1 MKTIA
6 AILKN
11 LNQPLVIEELS
22 LPVLKPG
29 QVLVNVFYSG
39 VCRSQLNEIHGLKGE
54 DKFLPHTLGHEG
66 SGKVLEVGQSV
77 RKVKPGD
84 HVLLTWIKGDGADVP
99 STIYQ
104 SSEGPINSGPISTFM
119 RTTVISENRLV
130 LIPKEM
136 PLKEAALLGCAFPT
150 GAGIVINNAKVG
162 PGGSV
167 AVFGVGGIGLSSIM
181 AAAVRDT
188 GKIIAVDVFDHK
200 LELAYQIGA
209 THVIN
214 AKKQKPFTEIMNITG
229 GKGVDYAIEASGR
242 AETMEM
248 AFESARIKG
257 GKCIVAGNLP
267 DGEMISINPMELIK
281 GKQIVGTWG
290 GETNPDIDI
299 PKYVDLYLSGK
310 MKLGKIIT
318 QEYKLQS
325 ISKAFDDFEK
335 GKVLGRALIDMNRS
349 ESINDKY

>member
-6 AILKN
+6 AILKK

-99 STIYQ
+99 STVYQ

-150 GAGIVINNAKVG
+150 GAGIVLNNAKVSSG
-162 PGGSV
+162 DSV

-181 AAAVRDT
+181 AAAVMDT
-188 GKIIAVDVFDHK
+188 ERIIAVDVFDHK
-200 LELAYQIGA
+200 LELAHQIGA
-209 THVIN
+209 THVID
-214 AKKQKPFTEIMNITG
+214 ATKQEPLIEIMNITG
-229 GKGVDYAIEASGR
+229 GKGVDFAIEASGR
-242 AETMEM
+242 VETMET
-248 AFESARIKG
+248 AFESARSKG
-257 GKCIVAGNLP
+257 GKCIIAGNLLE
-267 DGEMISINPMELIK
+267 GEKISINPMDLIR
-281 GKQIVGTWG
+281 GKRIVGTWG
-290 GETNPDIDI
+290 GETNPDKDI
-299 PKYVDLYLSGK
+299 LKYVDWYLSGK
-310 MKLGKIIT
+310 IKLGKMIT
-318 QEYKLQS
+318 HENKLES
-325 ISKAFDDFEK
+325 INKTFDDFEN
-335 GKVLGRALIDMNRS
+335 GKVGRALIDMNQS
-349 ESINDKY
+349 KSMNDKY

>member
-6 AILKN
+6 AILKK
-11 LNQPLVIEELS
+11 LNQPLNIGELS

-39 VCRSQLNEIHGLKGE
+39 ICRSQLNEIHGLKGE

-66 SGKVLEVGQSV
+66 SGKVLEVGQGV
-77 RKVKPGD
+77 KKVKPGD
-84 HVLLTWIKGDGADVP
+84 HVVLTWIKGAGADVP
-99 STIYQ
+99 STVYQ
-104 SSEGPINSGPISTFM
+104 SSEGPINSGAISTFM
-119 RTTVISENRLV
+119 QKTVISENRLV
-130 LIPKEM
+130 VIPKEM

-150 GAGIVINNAKVG
+150 GAGIVLNNAKVSSG
-162 PGGSV
+162 DSI

-181 AAAVRDT
+181 AATVMDT
-188 GKIIAVDVFDHK
+188 ERIIAIDVFDHK
-200 LELAYQIGA
+200 LELAHQIGA

-214 AKKQKPFTEIMNITG
+214 AKKQKPLTEIMNITG

-242 AETMEM
+242 VETMET
-248 AFESARIKG
+248 AFESVRVKG

-267 DGEMISINPMELIK
+267 DGEMISINPMELIR

-290 GETNPDIDI
+290 GETNPDIDV
-299 PKYVDLYLSGK
+299 PKYVELYLSGK
-310 MKLGKIIT
+310 MKLGKMIT
-318 QEYKLQS
+318 QEYKLES

-335 GKVLGRALIDMNRS
+335 GKVLGRALIDMNLS
-349 ESINDKY
+349 ESINNK